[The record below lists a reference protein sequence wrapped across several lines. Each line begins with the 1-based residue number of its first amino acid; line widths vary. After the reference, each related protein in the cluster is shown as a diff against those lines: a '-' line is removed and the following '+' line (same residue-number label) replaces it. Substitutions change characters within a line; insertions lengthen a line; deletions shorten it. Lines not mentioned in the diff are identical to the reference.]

1 MATISTVN
9 FKLTGFPNHLL
20 VFCSVSCVHKG
31 CHSSDNLCR
40 HRNNY
45 APFNPNASRNPV
57 KRTLSFLGSTVAAA
71 ASSTA
76 EGGISTTHKFEQ
88 LLGGGG
94 GQSRQGLTNADIEFV
109 CF

>member
-1 MATISTVN
+1 M
-9 FKLTGFPNHLL
+9 
-20 VFCSVSCVHKG
+20 
-31 CHSSDNLCR
+31 
-40 HRNNY
+40 
-45 APFNPNASRNPV
+45 

-94 GQSRQGLTNADIEFV
+94 GGQSRYKSRQISTVTVARMSHRQQLI
-109 CF
+109 

>member
-1 MATISTVN
+1 MQHHYSEST
-9 FKLTGFPNHLL
+9 
-20 VFCSVSCVHKG
+20 
-31 CHSSDNLCR
+31 LC
-40 HRNNY
+40 RNNY

-76 EGGISTTHKFEQ
+76 DGGLSSTHKFEQ

-94 GQSRQGLTNADIEFV
+94 GGQNRYDMKNLV
-109 CF
+109 LMKR

>member
-1 MATISTVN
+1 M
-9 FKLTGFPNHLL
+9 
-20 VFCSVSCVHKG
+20 KG
-31 CHSSDNLCR
+31 SHSSDQPV

-76 EGGISTTHKFEQ
+76 EAGISNTHKFEQ

-94 GQSRQGLTNADIEFV
+94 GQNRYGLDVPVPIV
-109 CF
+109 

>member
-1 MATISTVN
+1 MDIKQDLIQGQIRVAIVMTIS
-9 FKLTGFPNHLL
+9 L
-20 VFCSVSCVHKG
+20 S
-31 CHSSDNLCR
+31 R
-40 HRNNY
+40 RRRNNY

-76 EGGISTTHKFEQ
+76 VEGKSIAATSHKFEQ

-94 GQSRQGLTNADIEFV
+94 GGQNRYGFDMPFPMPS
-109 CF
+109 